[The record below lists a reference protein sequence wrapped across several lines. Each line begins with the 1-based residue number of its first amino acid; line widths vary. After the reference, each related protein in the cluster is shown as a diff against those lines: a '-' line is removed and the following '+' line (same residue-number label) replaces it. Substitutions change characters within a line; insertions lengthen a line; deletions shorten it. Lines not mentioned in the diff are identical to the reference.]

1 MSVITNSF
9 ILIRSKIKS
18 KLLVFRDSILFF
30 PLVFTLIA
38 LILFTT
44 TSYIDGAVFSDS
56 LSIDIPVLDSL
67 IFTGSADAARSILS
81 TIGAGWA
88 TILGVAFSITLIT
101 LQLSTSKYTS
111 HLIDRFEQDKINQI
125 TLGWFIF
132 IVAYSILVLKTV
144 RTEDLQIDNLVP
156 LLSNNVST
164 SNMSGLTNFDSS
176 NSFVPVIGVNIAV
189 SIAIV
194 GLFIFVLFLKNI
206 SSYLRPNILISSII
220 TSIVDSLKS
229 YSDRNTTEETINK
242 ANAFILMDLRSNS
255 TGIITNID
263 WDRINKTIHKELFI
277 EISKKDNEHYDE
289 FTPKDENMI
298 ENEYHY
304 WLEWS
309 KPLGNRVN
317 KNDVLGILYKYKK
330 NDKSESSP
338 DDKGENK
345 SENNFGQNIE
355 SNHRN
360 DHKYNKENNS
370 QKKNDKTHSTI
381 ISAVQVTKDRSLNSD
396 PLYGIDLIQSIA
408 VKASNLR
415 DIDVVISCISGLFDI
430 LRFILDNGDP
440 MGRPFILCKLDR
452 NGKGP
457 KLSKDRQKNIKS
469 LESKTDDI
477 KKENDGKN
485 KVWNLD
491 SENGL
496 SGQYTQRT
504 STNPFSLIIDSKE
517 KSLIDLILSELS
529 VINST
534 SKTNDKIHIL
544 SDLIGEYTRL
554 GMYLVRSDKIDEFIM
569 FTEWI
574 SYQIENASNVFNR
587 DLVATF
593 VIDVLVEFKKQL
605 FDSGNSSMYN
615 SFVIII
621 DPLLEKFTLTYDNKT

>member
-9 ILIRSKIKS
+9 TFVRSKIKS
-18 KLLVFRDSILFF
+18 KFLVFRESILFY

-38 LILFTT
+38 LILFII
-44 TSYIDGAVFSDS
+44 TSYIDGILFSDT
-56 LSIDIPVLDSL
+56 LSIDTAVLDSL
-67 IFTGSADAARSILS
+67 IFTGSADAARTILS
-81 TIGAGWA
+81 TIGSGWA
-88 TILGVAFSITLIT
+88 TILGVAFSVTLIT
-101 LQLSTSKYTS
+101 LSLSTSKYTS

-132 IVAYSILVLKTV
+132 IVAYSLLVLKTV
-144 RTEDLQIDNLVP
+144 RTEDLQFDNLVP
-156 LLSNNVST
+156 LLNNVST
-164 SNMSGLTNFDSS
+164 SNMSGLANFDPSTT
-176 NSFVPVIGVNIAV
+176 FVPVIGVNIAV
-189 SIAIV
+189 IIAIV

-206 SSYLRPNILISSII
+206 SSYLRPNMLISSII

-242 ANAFILMDLRSNS
+242 ANAFKLMDLQSNS
-255 TGIITNID
+255 TGLVTRID
-263 WDRINKTIHKELFI
+263 WDKINKTIHEEIFI
-277 EISKKDNEHYDE
+277 ESSKKDDKNFE
-289 FTPKDENMI
+289 FTPKDEKMI

-309 KPLGNRVN
+309 KPLGKRVN
-317 KNDVLGILYKYKK
+317 KNDVFGILYKYKK
-330 NDKSESSP
+330 NDRSESAP
-338 DDKGENK
+338 DDMGENK

-355 SNHRN
+355 NNHYRS
-360 DHKYNKENNS
+360 DHKHNKKNHS
-370 QKKNDKTHSTI
+370 QKQNDKIHSNI
-381 ISAVQVTKDRSLNSD
+381 ISAVQVEKDRSINSD

-408 VKASNLR
+408 VKASNSR

-440 MGRPFILCKLDR
+440 MGRPFKLCKLDR
-452 NGKGP
+452 KGKGP
-457 KLSKDRQKNIKS
+457 KLYKDRQKKIIS
-469 LESKTDDI
+469 LESKTGDI

-485 KVWNLD
+485 KVSNLD
-491 SENGL
+491 SKNGL
-496 SGQYTQRT
+496 SGQNTQRT
-504 STNPFSLIIDSKE
+504 STDPFSLIIDPKE
-517 KSLIDLILSELS
+517 NSLIELILSELS

-534 SKTNDKIHIL
+534 SKTNDKIHIFNG
-544 SDLIGEYTRL
+544 LIGEYIRL

-587 DLVATF
+587 DLADRF
-593 VIDVLVEFKKQL
+593 VINELVEFKKQL

-621 DPLLEKFTLTYDNKT
+621 DPLLEEFTLTYDNKT

>member
-1 MSVITNSF
+1 MSVITNMF
-9 ILIRSKIKS
+9 ILTSSKIKS
-18 KLLVFRDSILFF
+18 KLLVFRQSILFY

-38 LILFTT
+38 LILFII
-44 TSYIDGAVFSDS
+44 TSYIDGVIFSDS
-56 LSIDIPVLDSL
+56 LSIDTPVLDSL

-132 IVAYSILVLKTV
+132 IVAYSLLVLKTV
-144 RTEDLQIDNLVP
+144 RTEDLQIDNLVSL
-156 LLSNNVST
+156 LLSNVST
-164 SNMSGLTNFDSS
+164 SNMAGLANFDPST
-176 NSFVPVIGVNIAV
+176 SFVPVIGVNIAV

-220 TSIVDSLKS
+220 TNIVNSLKS

-242 ANAFILMDLRSNS
+242 ANAFKLMDLRSNS
-255 TGIITNID
+255 TGIITRID
-263 WDRINKTIHKELFI
+263 WDKINKTIHKELFI
-277 EISKKDNEHYDE
+277 EISKKSNKHSE
-289 FTPKDENMI
+289 FIPKDENMI

-317 KNDVLGILYKYKK
+317 KNDMLGILYKYKK
-330 NDKSESSP
+330 NERSESAP
-338 DDKGENK
+338 DDMGENR
-345 SENNFGQNIE
+345 SENNFGQNVE
-355 SNHRN
+355 NNHRN
-360 DHKYNKENNS
+360 DHKYSKENNS
-370 QKKNDKTHSTI
+370 QKQNDKTYSTI

-408 VKASNLR
+408 VKASNSR
-415 DIDVVISCISGLFDI
+415 DIDVVGSCISGLFNI
-430 LRFILDNGDP
+430 LRFILDKGDP
-440 MGRPFILCKLDR
+440 MGRPFIFCKPDR

-457 KLSKDRQKNIKS
+457 KLSKDRQKIKS
-469 LESKTDDI
+469 LGSKPDDI
-477 KKENDGKN
+477 KKEKDGKN
-485 KVWNLD
+485 NVLNLD

-496 SGQYTQRT
+496 SSQNTQRT
-504 STNPFSLIIDSKE
+504 STDPFSLIIDPKE

-534 SKTNDKIHIL
+534 SKTNDKIHIFN
-544 SDLIGEYTRL
+544 SLIGEYTRL
-554 GMYLVRSDKIDEFIM
+554 GMFLVRSDKIDEFIM

-574 SYQIENASNVFNR
+574 SHQIENASNVFNR
-587 DLVATF
+587 DLAATF

-621 DPLLEKFTLTYDNKT
+621 DPLLDKFTLTYDKKT

>member
-1 MSVITNSF
+1 MSVITNMF
-9 ILIRSKIKS
+9 ILTSSKIKS
-18 KLLVFRDSILFF
+18 KLLVFRQSILFY

-38 LILFTT
+38 LILFII
-44 TSYIDGAVFSDS
+44 TSYIDGVVFSDS
-56 LSIDIPVLDSL
+56 LSIDTPVLDSL

-132 IVAYSILVLKTV
+132 IVTYSLLVLKTV
-144 RTEDLQIDNLVP
+144 RTEDLQIDNLVSL
-156 LLSNNVST
+156 LLSNVST
-164 SNMSGLTNFDSS
+164 ANMAGLANFDPST
-176 NSFVPVIGVNIAV
+176 SFVPVIGVNIAV
-189 SIAIV
+189 IIAIV

-220 TSIVDSLKS
+220 TSIVNSLKS
-229 YSDRNTTEETINK
+229 YTDRNTTEESINK
-242 ANAFILMDLRSNS
+242 ANAFKLMEIRSNS
-255 TGIITNID
+255 TGIITRID
-263 WDRINKTIHKELFI
+263 WDKINKTIHKELFI
-277 EISKKDNEHYDE
+277 EISKKGNKHSE
-289 FTPKDENMI
+289 FIPKDENMI

-317 KNDVLGILYKYKK
+317 KNDMLGILYKYKK
-330 NDKSESSP
+330 NERSESSP
-338 DDKGENK
+338 DNTGENR
-345 SENNFGQNIE
+345 SENNSGQNVE
-355 SNHRN
+355 NNHRN
-360 DHKYNKENNS
+360 DHKYNEENRSN
-370 QKKNDKTHSTI
+370 QQNDKTYSTI
-381 ISAVQVTKDRSLNSD
+381 ISAVQVTKDRSLSSD

-408 VKASNLR
+408 VKASNSR
-415 DIDVVISCISGLFDI
+415 DIDVVGSCISGLFNI

-440 MGRPFILCKLDR
+440 MGKPFILCKPDR
-452 NGKGP
+452 NGKDP
-457 KLSKDRQKNIKS
+457 KISKDRQKIKS
-469 LESKTDDI
+469 LGSKPDDI

-485 KVWNLD
+485 NALNLD
-491 SENGL
+491 SERGSSSQN
-496 SGQYTQRT
+496 TQQT
-504 STNPFSLIIDSKE
+504 STDPFSLIIDPKE

-534 SKTNDKIHIL
+534 SKTNDKIHIFN
-544 SDLIGEYTRL
+544 SLIREYTRL

-574 SYQIENASNVFNR
+574 SHQIEYASNVFKR
-587 DLVATF
+587 DLAATF

-621 DPLLEKFTLTYDNKT
+621 DPLLDKFTLTYDNKT